1 MNCHILR
8 LTVVVLAA
16 GSGPAP
22 AVSARCTNPE
32 ASLWNDL
39 LNWDTGL
46 PAAGNT
52 PSINYGVPV
61 PGGTNT
67 FTLSGI
73 TINIVT
79 ADGIASSAAVTG
91 LTPGGFRFCRV
102 TRLRL

>member
-8 LTVVVLAA
+8 LTVVVLVA
-16 GSGPAP
+16 GAGPAP
-22 AVSARCTNPE
+22 VVYARCTNPG

-52 PSINYGVPV
+52 PSINCGGPA

-67 FTLSGI
+67 FTLSGT

-79 ADGIASSAAVTG
+79 ADGIASPATVTG
-91 LTPGGFRFCRV
+91 LTPGGFRFYRV
-102 TRLRL
+102 TRLRP